1 MKAGKLGTEENK
13 LLTVMMS
20 KTVID
25 VWNDFSEGNADKK
38 AEMIGKAVGEIIF
51 MVAGTKGVGEATK
64 ALKAST
70 ETGKLSE
77 VISKFSKGTVTAND
91 IDKIDVPPVVKGAS
105 NAETSIISDETR
117 DKILEGQRKNPNK
130 NELIGG
136 HSPEITNSNLDYAVE
151 DISINA
157 DGTRKVKFTTEFS
170 DGNLAK
176 IKTST
181 LFPDTWSED
190 KIINSIKTVG
200 DTPSIGVRARDG
212 ATLYRDIIDGVQI
225 EVIKEGNIV
234 TSGYPTGGGVSELL
248 AGFQ

>member
-1 MKAGKLGTEENK
+1 M
-13 LLTVMMS
+13 
-20 KTVID
+20 
-25 VWNDFSEGNADKK
+25 
-38 AEMIGKAVGEIIF
+38 
-51 MVAGTKGVGEATK
+51 
-64 ALKAST
+64 
-70 ETGKLSE
+70 
-77 VISKFSKGTVTAND
+77 
-91 IDKIDVPPVVKGAS
+91 
-105 NAETSIISDETR
+105 R

-136 HSPEITNSNLDYAVE
+136 HSPEITNNNPDYAVE

-200 DTPSIGVRARDG
+200 DTPSIGVRARDE

-225 EVIKEGNIV
+225 EVIKEWNIV
-234 TSGYPTGGGVSELL
+234 TSGYPTGGGVSGFL